1 MLERLLRT
9 QSRAFVLIALA
20 MALAGIVAALSLPIG
35 LFPQVSFPRVVVDLD
50 SGSRPADQTALT
62 VTRPVEE
69 AIRAIPGVNN
79 VRSETT
85 RGTAQISIDFGWGRD
100 MIASTLLV
108 DTAVGRI
115 LPSLPTGTHYDVRRM
130 DPTVFPIISYAL
142 VSDKADPA
150 MLQDFARYQITPLL
164 SSITGLARVGVQGG
178 DTAEVEVLADPQRL
192 GAYGLAMTDL
202 AAAIRSGN
210 VLSAVGQVQ
219 DRGRLSLVI
228 ADRSIASAAQVGA
241 IVVKATPT
249 GVVHVRDVATVQDGA
264 VPVWR
269 RIVEDGRPAVLF
281 NIYEQPDGNAVQIA
295 KSVQAKLATL
305 KLPPDVKLV
314 NWYDQSV
321 LVTQSVASVR
331 DAVLIGLVLAA
342 LVLLFFLRSWR
353 VTLVAVIVVPA
364 TLAATVLVLSMLGMS
379 FNIMTL
385 GGIAA
390 AVGLLIDDVIVMV
403 EHIARRAGAVGEDGE
418 VAGDAAVIPAAREF
432 MAPLTGSSVA
442 TLIVFLPLSFLT
454 GVTGA
459 FSKAL
464 AVTMAAALAISWA
477 MTAFVVPVLVRWLVD
492 FKKWSDPG
500 VAGEGRLAGVHDRG
514 LDNLNARPWLLL
526 VILVPLLVIG
536 YVGYSHVP
544 TGFMPKVDEGG
555 FVMDYYT
562 APGTSLD
569 ETGRQVGQIDR
580 MLLANPAV
588 RTFSRRLGTG
598 LGGDLGQSY
607 HGDYFVQLKANH
619 SQPTD
624 QVAAAV
630 ADEVTAKVPGVQ
642 VEVAQLIEDLI
653 GDLTAVPQPI
663 EVKLYASDPTVLD
676 PEAKKVA
683 ALIGKINGV
692 VEVKDGVQLAG
703 DALDVHVDPVRA
715 GLEGVAPADV
725 EAQLSTALTGAVATT
740 LALPNKAI
748 DVRVRLPD
756 ALTISEAQLAQ
767 LPIRATDGHLFP
779 LSRIATVQPVTGQ
792 PQISRENLEPMVAVT
807 GRIQGRGIGAA
818 VGDVITALDKPG
830 VLSPGVRY
838 ELGGLYQQQQIAFS
852 GLIKVFAMALV
863 AELVL
868 LLVLYRRFWPPV
880 IIIGCSLLSTTAVF
894 TALWLAGVDLNITAL
909 MGMTMII
916 GIGTEMAIFYVS
928 EFEELCHAIPP
939 IEATRE
945 ASRNRLRPDHDD
957 DAGGDPDSP
966 AAGARDRRG
975 VGHPATAG
983 HRDHRRAAPPIPPRA
998 ARHADPRPAD
1008 AAERRDDCPRSPGK
1022 DRLMPQSLIASA
1034 LFTAAVVASPQ
1045 EQVLYLDAW
1054 ALAAEVPF
1062 RAALVG

>member
-9 QSRAFVLIALA
+9 QSRAFVLVALA
-20 MALAGIVAALSLPIG
+20 LALAGIVAALSLPIG

-50 SGSRPADQTALT
+50 AGSRPADQTALT

-79 VRSETT
+79 VRSETS

-115 LPSLPTGTHYDVRRM
+115 LPSLPQGTHYDVRRM

-142 VSDKADPA
+142 VSDSADPG
-150 MLQDFARYQITPLL
+150 MVQDFARYQVTPLL
-164 SSITGLARVGVQGG
+164 SSVPGLARVGVQGG

-192 GAYGLAMTDL
+192 ATYGLSMTDL
-202 AAAIRSGN
+202 ATAIRNGN

-228 ADRSIASAAQVGA
+228 ADRSVASAAQVGD
-241 IVVKATPT
+241 IVVKAATA
-249 GVVHVRDVATVQDGA
+249 GVVRVRDVATVQKGA
-264 VPVWR
+264 VPVWQ

-295 KSVQAKLATL
+295 QAVQGRLSTL
-305 KLPPDVKLV
+305 KLPAGVKLV
-314 NWYDQSV
+314 NWYDQSE

-353 VTLVAVIVVPA
+353 VTMVAVIVVPA
-364 TLAATVLVLSMLGMS
+364 TLAATVLVLSALGMS

-403 EHIARRAGAVGEDGE
+403 EHIARRAGAVGANGE
-418 VAGDAAVIPAAREF
+418 VAGNAAVIPAAREF
-432 MAPLTGSSVA
+432 MAPLTGSSLA

-464 AVTMAAALAISWA
+464 SVTMAAALAISWA

-492 FKKWSDPG
+492 FKTWRDPG
-500 VAGEGRLAGVHDRG
+500 VAGEGRLAVVHDRV
-514 LDNLNARPWLLL
+514 LDRLNARPWLLA
-526 VILVPLLVIG
+526 ITLVPLLALG

-569 ETGRQVGQIDR
+569 ETGRQIGQIDA
-580 MLLANPAV
+580 MLRANPEV
-588 RTFSRRLGTG
+588 LTFSRRLGTG

-607 HGDYFVQLKANH
+607 HGDYFVRLKPDHAT
-619 SQPTD
+619 PTEE
-624 QVAAAV
+624 VAAAV
-630 ADEVTAKVPGVQ
+630 ADDVAAKVPGVQ

-663 EVKLYASDPTVLD
+663 EVKLYAADPTLLE

-683 ALIGKINGV
+683 AIVAKIDGV

-715 GLEGVAPADV
+715 GIEGIAPADV
-725 EAQLSTALTGAVATT
+725 ETQLSAALTGAVATT
-740 LALPNKAI
+740 LALPNKAV

-756 ALTISEAQLAQ
+756 ALTMTEAGLAQ
-767 LPIRATDGHLFP
+767 LPVRAPDGHVFP
-779 LSRIATVQPVTGQ
+779 ISRVATIERVTGQ
-792 PQISRENLEPMVAVT
+792 PQIGRENLEPMVAVT

-818 VGDVITALDKPG
+818 VGDVTAALNRPG

-838 ELGGLYQQQQIAFS
+838 ELGGLYQQQQIAFA
-852 GLIKVFAMALV
+852 GLIKVFALALV

-868 LLVLYRRFWPPV
+868 LLVLYRRFWLPV

-928 EFEELCHAIPP
+928 EFEELCHTMPAVA
-939 IEATRE
+939 ATRE
-945 ASRNRLRPDHDD
+945 ASRNRLRPITMTTLAAILTLLPLALAIGQGSGIQQPLAIAIV
-957 DAGGDPDSP
+957 AGLLLQFPLVLLAMPVLVRLTLPREEVASASP
-966 AAGARDRRG
+966 
-975 VGHPATAG
+975 
-983 HRDHRRAAPPIPPRA
+983 
-998 ARHADPRPAD
+998 
-1008 AAERRDDCPRSPGK
+1008 ERSP
-1022 DRLMPQSLIASA
+1022 S
-1034 LFTAAVVASPQ
+1034 
-1045 EQVLYLDAW
+1045 
-1054 ALAAEVPF
+1054 
-1062 RAALVG
+1062 

>member
-9 QSRAFVLIALA
+9 QSRAFVLIGLAL
-20 MALAGIVAALSLPIG
+20 ALAGIVAALSLPIG

-62 VTRPVEE
+62 ITRPVEE

-79 VRSETT
+79 VRSETA

-115 LPSLPTGTHYDVRRM
+115 LPSLPAGTQYDVRRM

-142 VSDKADPA
+142 VSDTADPA
-150 MLQDFARYQITPLL
+150 QLQDFARLQITPLL
-164 SSITGLARVGVQGG
+164 SSVTGLAKVGVQGG

-192 GAYGLAMTDL
+192 ASYGLAMADL
-202 AAAIRSGN
+202 ATAIRNGN
-210 VLSAVGQVQ
+210 VLGAVGQVQ

-228 ADRSIASAAQVGA
+228 VDRSVASAAQVGD
-241 IVVKATPT
+241 IVVKAAPA
-249 GVVHVRDVATVQDGA
+249 GVVRVRDVATVQDGA
-264 VPVWR
+264 VPVWQ
-269 RIVEDGRPAVLF
+269 RIVEDGKPAVLF

-295 KSVQAKLATL
+295 REVQAKLAGVR
-305 KLPPDVKLV
+305 LPVGVRLV
-314 NWYDQSV
+314 NWYDQSE

-342 LVLLFFLRSWR
+342 LVLLLFLRSWR
-353 VTLVAVIVVPA
+353 VTLVAIIVVPA
-364 TLAATVLVLSMLGMS
+364 TLAATVLVLSILGMS

-403 EHIARRAGAVGEDGE
+403 EHIARRAGEVKPDGK
-418 VAGDAAVIPAAREF
+418 VAGNAAVIPAAREF
-432 MAPLTGSSVA
+432 MAPLTGSSLA
-442 TLIVFLPLSFLT
+442 TLIVFVPLSFLT

-464 AVTMAAALAISWA
+464 SVTMAAALAISWA

-492 FKKWSDPG
+492 FGKWRDPG
-500 VAGEGRLAGVHDRG
+500 VAGEGRLAAIHDKG
-514 LDNLNARPWLLL
+514 LDRLSARPWLLL

-536 YVGYSHVP
+536 YIGYSKVP

-562 APGTSLD
+562 SPGTSLD
-569 ETGRQVGQIDR
+569 ESGRQVGQIDR
-580 MLLANPAV
+580 LLQRNPEV
-588 RTFSRRLGTG
+588 LTFSRRLGTG

-607 HGDYFVQLKANH
+607 HGDYFVRLKPKH
-619 SQPTD
+619 SRTTEE
-624 QVAAAV
+624 VAADV
-630 ADEVTAKVPGVQ
+630 ADEIGVKVPGVQ

-663 EVKLYASDPTVLD
+663 EIKLYASDPTVLD
-676 PEAKKVA
+676 AQAKKVA
-683 ALIGKINGV
+683 ALIEKIDGV

-725 EAQLSTALTGAVATT
+725 EAQLSTALSGTVATT
-740 LALPNKAI
+740 LARPDKAI
-748 DVRVRLPD
+748 DVRVRLPQ
-756 ALTISEAQLAQ
+756 AMTLSQTGLAQ
-767 LPIRATDGHLFP
+767 LPIRAADGHVVP
-779 LSRIATVQPVTGQ
+779 LSRVAAIVAVVGQ
-792 PQISRENLEPMVAVT
+792 PQIARENLEPMVAVT

-818 VGDVITALDKPG
+818 VGDVTRALDQPG
-830 VLSPGVRY
+830 VLAPGVRY
-838 ELGGLYQQQQIAFS
+838 ELGGLYQQQQIAFA
-852 GLIKVFAMALV
+852 GLIKVFGAALI

-868 LLVLYRRFWPPV
+868 LLVLYRRFWLPV

-928 EFEELCHAIPP
+928 EFEELCRVMPP
-939 IEATRE
+939 AAATRE
-945 ASRNRLRPDHDD
+945 ASRNRLRPITMTTLAAILTLLPLALAIGQGSGIQQPLAIAII
-957 DAGGDPDSP
+957 AGLLLQYPLVLLAMPSLVRLTLPCD
-966 AAGARDRRG
+966 
-975 VGHPATAG
+975 
-983 HRDHRRAAPPIPPRA
+983 
-998 ARHADPRPAD
+998 AD
-1008 AAERRDDCPRSPGK
+1008 ALTIIQRRTVR
-1022 DRLMPQSLIASA
+1022 
-1034 LFTAAVVASPQ
+1034 
-1045 EQVLYLDAW
+1045 
-1054 ALAAEVPF
+1054 
-1062 RAALVG
+1062 

>member
-9 QSRAFVLIALA
+9 QSRAFVLVGLAL
-20 MALAGIVAALSLPIG
+20 ALAGIVAALSLPIG
-35 LFPQVSFPRVVVDLD
+35 PFPQVSFPRVVVDLD

-79 VRSETT
+79 VRSETA

-115 LPSLPTGTHYDVRRM
+115 LPSLPAGTQYNVRRM

-142 VSDKADPA
+142 VSDTADPA
-150 MLQDFARYQITPLL
+150 QLQDFARLQITPLL
-164 SSITGLARVGVQGG
+164 SSITGLAKVGVQGG

-192 GAYGLAMTDL
+192 ASYGLAMADL
-202 AAAIRSGN
+202 ATAIRNGN

-228 ADRSIASAAQVGA
+228 ADRSVASAAQVGD
-241 IVVKATPT
+241 IVVKAAPA
-249 GVVHVRDVATVQDGA
+249 GVVRVRDVATVQTGA
-264 VPVWR
+264 VPVWQ
-269 RIVEDGRPAVLF
+269 RIVEDGKPAVLF

-295 KSVQAKLATL
+295 RQVQAKLAGV
-305 KLPPDVKLV
+305 KLPAGVKLV
-314 NWYDQSV
+314 NWYDQSE

-342 LVLLFFLRSWR
+342 LVLLLFLRSWR
-353 VTLVAVIVVPA
+353 VTLVAIIVVPA
-364 TLAATVLVLSMLGMS
+364 TLATTVLVLSILGMS

-403 EHIARRAGAVGEDGE
+403 EHIARRAGELKPDGDVVGN
-418 VAGDAAVIPAAREF
+418 AAVIPAAREF
-432 MAPLTGSSVA
+432 MAPLTGSSLA
-442 TLIVFLPLSFLT
+442 TLIVFVPLSFLT

-464 AVTMAAALAISWA
+464 SVTMAAALAISWA

-492 FKKWSDPG
+492 FRTWKDPG
-500 VAGEGRLAGVHDRG
+500 VAGEGRLAVVHDKG
-514 LDNLNARPWLLL
+514 LDRLSARPWLLL
-526 VILVPLLVIG
+526 VILVPLLAVGYIG
-536 YVGYSHVP
+536 YSKVP

-562 APGTSLD
+562 SPGTSLD
-569 ETGRQVGQIDR
+569 ESGRQVGQIDR
-580 MLLANPAV
+580 LLAANPEV
-588 RTFSRRLGTG
+588 LTFSRRLGTG

-607 HGDYFVQLKANH
+607 HGDYFVRLKPDH
-619 SQPTD
+619 SRPTEE
-624 QVAAAV
+624 VAASV
-630 ADEVTAKVPGVQ
+630 ADEIGVKVPGVQ

-663 EVKLYASDPTVLD
+663 EVKLYSSDPTVLD
-676 PEAKKVA
+676 AQAKKVA
-683 ALIGKINGV
+683 ALIEKIDGV

-703 DALDVHVDPVRA
+703 DALDVRVDPVRA
-715 GLEGVAPADV
+715 GVEGIAPADV
-725 EAQLSTALTGAVATT
+725 ETQLSTALSGTVATT
-740 LALPNKAI
+740 LARPDKAI
-748 DVRVRLPD
+748 DVRVRLPQ
-756 ALTISEAQLAQ
+756 AMTISQAGLAQ
-767 LPIRATDGHLFP
+767 LPIRATDGHVFP
-779 LSRIATVQPVTGQ
+779 LSRVAFIEAVVGQ
-792 PQISRENLEPMVAVT
+792 PQIARENLEPMVAVT

-818 VGDVITALDKPG
+818 VGDVTKALDQPG
-830 VLSPGVRY
+830 VLALGIRY
-838 ELGGLYQQQQIAFS
+838 ELGGLYQQQQIAFA
-852 GLIKVFAMALV
+852 GLIKVFGAALV

-868 LLVLYRRFWPPV
+868 LLVLYRRFWLPV

-916 GIGTEMAIFYVS
+916 GIGTEMAIFYIS
-928 EFEELCHAIPP
+928 EFEELCHTMPP
-939 IEATRE
+939 VVATRE
-945 ASRNRLRPDHDD
+945 ASRNRLRPITMTTLAAILTLLPLALAIGQGSGIQQPLAIAIIAGLLLQYPLVLLAMPILVRLTLPHSDHD
-957 DAGGDPDSP
+957 P
-966 AAGARDRRG
+966 AISAQG
-975 VGHPATAG
+975 TA
-983 HRDHRRAAPPIPPRA
+983 
-998 ARHADPRPAD
+998 
-1008 AAERRDDCPRSPGK
+1008 
-1022 DRLMPQSLIASA
+1022 Q
-1034 LFTAAVVASPQ
+1034 
-1045 EQVLYLDAW
+1045 
-1054 ALAAEVPF
+1054 
-1062 RAALVG
+1062 